1 MTDQPAPDSTP
12 ADSTPADATP
22 PVDDPRP
29 QGLHGTD
36 SLLLVNT
43 GDGKGKSSAAFGVM
57 VRSLARGWKVAVV
70 QFVKSGDWKVGEELI
85 GRQLGVE
92 WFNEGDGFTWD
103 SNDLEH
109 DKALA
114 RAGWQRAAA
123 LVNAGEHQLVVLDE
137 LTYLMNWGWID
148 ADEVIRT
155 LAERPATVNVV
166 VTGRDASQALIDI
179 ADTVTEMR
187 NVKHAYDRG
196 IAAKRGI
203 DY

>member
-1 MTDQPAPDSTP
+1 MSNEQPLHSTP
-12 ADSTPADATP
+12 ADSTP

-29 QGLHGTD
+29 QGLHGTE

-43 GDGKGKSSAAFGVM
+43 GEGKGKSSAAFGVM

-85 GRQLGVE
+85 GRQLGVD

-109 DKALA
+109 DKELA
-114 RAGWQRAAA
+114 RAGWARAAA
-123 LVNAGEHQLVVLDE
+123 LLRAGEHQLVVLDE

-148 ADEVIRT
+148 ADDVLRT